1 MSHHNLTGKILDR
14 DANKYRRKYSDVIIP
29 KKRPSGCTWHYLPG
43 RRRRIP
49 NANGRNNFVVHWK
62 VILFLFDCMFVIN
75 TNTAHYKKGFWIYS
89 LFWKKSI
96 RVKVAQVLGCTYS
109 DYIPRSV
116 VVFKWCVCKQNFGCH
131 IATPSR
137 VHTIAY
143 YTYILYSILCAMHF
157 VYLISLGHSGLKS

>member
-1 MSHHNLTGKILDR
+1 MMGYY
-14 DANKYRRKYSDVIIP
+14 KYRRKYSNVIVTKKGHLEATALFAHYRKIP
-29 KKRPSGCTWHYLPG
+29 KT
-43 RRRRIP
+43 
-49 NANGRNNFVVHWK
+49 NGWNNFVALK
-62 VILFLFDCMFVIN
+62 VILFVFDCMFVMN
-75 TNTAHYKKGFWIYS
+75 TNTFSKKGFWIYS

-137 VHTIAY
+137 VHTVAY

-157 VYLISLGHSGLKS
+157 VYLISLGQSGLKS

>member
-1 MSHHNLTGKILDR
+1 MMGYY
-14 DANKYRRKYSDVIIP
+14 KYRRKYSDVIVTKKGHLEATALFAHHRKIP
-29 KKRPSGCTWHYLPG
+29 KT
-43 RRRRIP
+43 
-49 NANGRNNFVVHWK
+49 NGWNNFVALK
-62 VILFLFDCMFVIN
+62 VILFVFDCMFVMN
-75 TNTAHYKKGFWIYS
+75 TNTFSKKGFWIYS

-137 VHTIAY
+137 VHTVAY
-143 YTYILYSILCAMHF
+143 YTYILYSILTMCYAF
-157 VYLISLGHSGLKS
+157 CLFD